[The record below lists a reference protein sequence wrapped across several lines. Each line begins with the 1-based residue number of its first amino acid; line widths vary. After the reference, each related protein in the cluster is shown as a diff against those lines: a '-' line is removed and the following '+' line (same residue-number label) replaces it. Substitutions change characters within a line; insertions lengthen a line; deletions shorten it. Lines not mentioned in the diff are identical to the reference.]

1 MVVNYLKIAPR
12 GVQSLS
18 AHRAVAE
25 PRSSPGLTPLLIRM
39 EACVRRL
46 SQKESKLYYTPDP
59 VSAIVSGDCRLR
71 SERGRTSNDRA
82 GSLRRVGMLCGQ
94 RRTGQAIEKSAAC
107 DCTCVMVLSFPQRL
121 GSADAKMIAP
131 SLLAEQLS
139 DCQPGDSVIL
149 GQTNRNAHPG
159 IERRK
164 GAPDINV
171 PRRQRCCY
179 RLMWTT

>member
-1 MVVNYLKIAPR
+1 MRRASSSSMVTSGFDLFSQDGTGSRIYVMDLIACRSGRHQGREDRRSDMHGRKLPENCAAR
-12 GVQSLS
+12 
-18 AHRAVAE
+18 RAELV
-25 PRSSPGLTPLLIRM
+25 RSPGGGGTSQFACLTPLLIRM

-46 SQKESKLYYTPDP
+46 SQKESESYYTPDP

-131 SLLAEQLS
+131 SLLA
-139 DCQPGDSVIL
+139 
-149 GQTNRNAHPG
+149 
-159 IERRK
+159 
-164 GAPDINV
+164 
-171 PRRQRCCY
+171 
-179 RLMWTT
+179 